1 MNPFGNSHLSRLVCG
16 PTRATANDI
25 GFALARELNRPYL
38 LRAPE
43 WGLKLV
49 LGSDPTESLL
59 TTDAYLIPEV
69 LTASGFS
76 WTHESAEDAVRAA
89 VGQS

>member
-1 MNPFGNSHLSRLVCG
+1 M
-16 PTRATANDI
+16 I
-25 GFALARELNRPYL
+25 MRPEIV
-38 LRAPE
+38 A
-43 WGLKLV
+43 
-49 LGSDPTESLL
+49 SLL

-69 LTASGFS
+69 LAASGFS

>member
-1 MNPFGNSHLSRLVCG
+1 MRPYGLANEVLIGNDHLLRF
-16 PTRATANDI
+16 I

-59 TTDAYLIPEV
+59 TTDAYVIPEV
-69 LTASGFS
+69 LAASGFS